1 MSFTKRKQRTPEVRG
16 IQCLSEVDLAHG
28 KAKISAMEGT
38 DVNV

>member
-1 MSFTKRKQRTPEVRG
+1 MNFTKRKQRTPEVRG
-16 IQCLSEVDLAHG
+16 IQCLSEVDLAHR